1 MKGFDDA
8 ERERIRDQL
17 METGT
22 ELFARYGVKKTTIS
36 DLTDP
41 VGIANGTFYRFFDSK
56 EALYFE
62 ILQREGHE
70 TADDIIANSFET
82 EDDPERAIR
91 RFMTLLAD
99 EMEENP
105 LFERLVAGDE
115 WETVLRT
122 MDGISK
128 EEYESMR
135 AASFAHLLPYVEAWQ
150 AEGSVRDGDP
160 TAIVGVMGSVKFLTA
175 YREQL
180 GEEYYPVM
188 RDTFVETVAAG
199 LTRPTGE
206 NERV

>member
-22 ELFARYGVKKTTIS
+22 DLFARYGVKKTTIS

-70 TADDIIANSFET
+70 TADDLIANSFET

-160 TAIVGVMGSVKFLTA
+160 AAIVGVMGSVKFLTA

>member
-1 MKGFDDA
+1 
-8 ERERIRDQL
+8 